1 MSRSPCDC
9 IVCFTGLRTRATPGA
24 PFRFVGEQ
32 KRNAVLSR
40 KKTIAAPNDLQGP
53 PSGNPVASV
62 NKLPPKRQEP
72 KKPAF
77 CCPPT
82 RTLTTILLAFQTP
95 PRTLWSPP
103 TRRSTWAPKR
113 AVTKSSRRS
122 TTESRAPSHTPARK
136 SSRRSTPDRPAAK
149 SKRRPTPERPAPS
162 STPAQPAQTSAVA
175 PASKPSQRSTPERP
189 ARISSERSSPVLP
202 VARKSSERSP
212 ADKHRR
218 KTVISPQIVHDPP
231 SPGPQTPLPSSAQ
244 RSRRQ
249 PTPRAEPPA
258 RSPRFQIAP
267 GHQVNDQMTRIEE
280 ISAQLR
286 VTPFKPF
293 CACLT

>member
-1 MSRSPCDC
+1 MFYRTSHKSYSWSTVQVRWGVKKKRGPVTKKKNSRPQRPARAPVRKS
-9 IVCFTGLRTRATPGA
+9 RRQRKQASSQKTRAKKA
-24 PFRFVGEQ
+24 R
-32 KRNAVLSR
+32 VLLS
-40 KKTIAAPNDLQGP
+40 TDQDVDHDIVSISDSPENT
-53 PSGNPVASV
+53 V
-62 NKLPPKRQEP
+62 E
-72 KKPAF
+72 
-77 CCPPT
+77 
-82 RTLTTILLAFQTP
+82 
-95 PRTLWSPP
+95 SPP

-122 TTESRAPSHTPARK
+122 TTERRAPSHTPARK

>member
-1 MSRSPCDC
+1 MGTQESRHQIKSEVDHRETC
-9 IVCFTGLRTRATPGA
+9 
-24 PFRFVGEQ
+24 
-32 KRNAVLSR
+32 
-40 KKTIAAPNDLQGP
+40 
-53 PSGNPVASV
+53 
-62 NKLPPKRQEP
+62 
-72 KKPAF
+72 
-77 CCPPT
+77 
-82 RTLTTILLAFQTP
+82 
-95 PRTLWSPP
+95 
-103 TRRSTWAPKR
+103 
-113 AVTKSSRRS
+113 TKSH
-122 TTESRAPSHTPARK
+122 A
-136 SSRRSTPDRPAAK
+136 RRSTPDRPAAK

-249 PTPRAEPPA
+249 PTPRADPPA

-286 VTPFKPF
+286 VTPFKSF